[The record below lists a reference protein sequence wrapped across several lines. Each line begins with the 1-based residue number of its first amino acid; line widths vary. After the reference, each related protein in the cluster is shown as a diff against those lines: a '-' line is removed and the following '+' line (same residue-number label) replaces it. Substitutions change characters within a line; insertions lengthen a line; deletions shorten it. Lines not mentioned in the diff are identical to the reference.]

1 MIKFKTETYFYIVLF
16 LLMLTTYLPIV
27 SYRLPAYIGS
37 HHLWTIV
44 WGMSLVLLK
53 PRVLFHRIMLLILAY
68 VLFLWIL
75 LNTTWSA
82 MGSWNVKHLWEEI
95 YAVAVGASIFVYFN
109 ESKDYIGWAKM
120 IRYTLIFIVITAI
133 LTIITS
139 IINPMY
145 LRLHA
150 LQSYEADMARA
161 IAYKYGAGTYGTAMV
176 LMALLPLL
184 IYYFKQPSLFFISKK
199 WVILLLILIVG
210 IAVLRMQLFANIMLA
225 LFTGIIAMVSAKNRL
240 RTIIVISIIG
250 GVIVLIPTKNHVNT
264 LNKLADSMN
273 EYEETSFKIKEFAYY
288 LERGGEVKTS
298 KNAVAGRVER
308 YPMLLEVFS
317 KSPIMGCFFQS
328 DALGNGYRQE
338 AAHIYWMNKLTIT
351 GIVGFIFFLS
361 IIITFVYRARKNI
374 EGSYS
379 YYYLLAIFSILLYGI
394 FKNIGGRETW
404 YFFFVIIPGMY
415 YLPLLKKQNNTI
427 EDDTLNQ

>member
-1 MIKFKTETYFYIVLF
+1 
-16 LLMLTTYLPIV
+16 
-27 SYRLPAYIGS
+27 
-37 HHLWTIV
+37 
-44 WGMSLVLLK
+44 
-53 PRVLFHRIMLLILAY
+53 
-68 VLFLWIL
+68 
-75 LNTTWSA
+75 
-82 MGSWNVKHLWEEI
+82 
-95 YAVAVGASIFVYFN
+95 
-109 ESKDYIGWAKM
+109 
-120 IRYTLIFIVITAI
+120 
-133 LTIITS
+133 
-139 IINPMY
+139 
-145 LRLHA
+145 
-150 LQSYEADMARA
+150 
-161 IAYKYGAGTYGTAMV
+161 MV

-404 YFFFVIIPGMY
+404 YFFFVILPGIY
-415 YLPLLKKQNNTI
+415 YLPLLNKKNCPNIGGHLNN
-427 EDDTLNQ
+427 